1 MAKIRLTGPVVGISG
16 SMDEMVFV
24 DRDGQTIAYMKKKKK
39 KGEKSEAELRR
50 DDRWAVAQAYAKSVQ
65 ADPVK
70 WELYETVAKEK
81 KISPFILAENDY
93 RNAPSFRPLDLQMY
107 RGRVGDP
114 ITILAKDDVGLV
126 SVEVKI
132 EKGDGTDVESG
143 VAVESGVRTDIW
155 VYTATQAIPEGTDI
169 FIEVVGWDH
178 TGHRVKMTENPT
190 VGLFD

>member
-1 MAKIRLTGPVVGISG
+1 MARIKLTGPIVGISG

-24 DRDGQTIAYMKKKKK
+24 TRNGKTIAYVKKEKK
-39 KGEKSEAELRR
+39 KGEPSEAQQKR
-50 DDRWAVAQAYAKSVQ
+50 DDKWALAQAYARSAM

-70 WELYETVAKEK
+70 WELYKTVAREK
-81 KISPFILAENDY
+81 KTTPFILAENDY

-132 EKGDGTDVESG
+132 DKQDGTDIEQG
-143 VAVESGVRTDIW
+143 AAVESGVRTGIW
-155 VYTATQAIPEGTDI
+155 VYKATQAVPEGTDV

-178 TGHRVKMTENPT
+178 TGHRVKITENPV
-190 VGLFD
+190 VGD